1 MWVFTNHGF
10 VSIVQHHD
18 DPDILLVRSRTAGP
32 LLSLWPDY
40 EIHELGLADYRYRI
54 YVPRERV
61 SEVMM
66 GLLDGLDY
74 PNFKSACTD
83 DDDYQIALAS
93 VWRTM
98 YGYQERAGDGR

>member
-1 MWVFTNHGF
+1 MWVFTKHGF
-10 VSIVQHHD
+10 VSIVQHRD
-18 DPDILLVRSRTAGP
+18 DPSIFLVRSRNVRP
-32 LLSLWPDY
+32 LIALWPDY

-54 YVPRERV
+54 FVPRVVV
-61 SEVMM
+61 SEVVMD
-66 GLLDGLDY
+66 LLDGLDY

-98 YGYQERAGDGR
+98 YGYQEKAGDGR